1 MLEISGTRS
10 FYFGGT
16 MEEEIEDTLN
26 DTVYD
31 DGVYILATRKSI
43 LSKHLEYRV
52 AHVVSVD
59 KLYGDL
65 GKDKPEAVP
74 HLIKHYFGKV
84 PVFKTEAEATA
95 EAMRLHEEVGGTD
108 NGIGVIY
115 AWEDKRFKQLIG
127 E

>member
-10 FYFGGT
+10 FYFGGR
-16 MEEEIEDTLN
+16 MEDEFEDKLDN
-26 DTVYD
+26 TVYD

-52 AHVVSVD
+52 ALVESVD
-59 KLYGDL
+59 KLYGDFGS
-65 GKDKPEAVP
+65 GKPIAVP
-74 HLIKHYFGKV
+74 HLIKLYFGNA
-84 PVFKTEAEATA
+84 PVFKTEEEATA